1 MIKVWD
7 AKNSKR
13 QRLELKK
20 NCDAADDIVERKELK
35 NYYSLSGMRICR

>member
-1 MIKVWD
+1 MIQVWD

-20 NCDAADDIVERKELK
+20 NC
-35 NYYSLSGMRICR
+35 GCCRWYCR